1 MCAPVRYKL
10 TDNERVSRP
19 WFQDS
24 REMVA
29 PPAEAMGDGDWATTK
44 ARFDERKNAGRS

>member
-1 MCAPVRYKL
+1 MGLSYADIQEVTFRLCV
-10 TDNERVSRP
+10 
-19 WFQDS
+19 QDS

-44 ARFDERKNAGRS
+44 ARFDERKNAGRQ